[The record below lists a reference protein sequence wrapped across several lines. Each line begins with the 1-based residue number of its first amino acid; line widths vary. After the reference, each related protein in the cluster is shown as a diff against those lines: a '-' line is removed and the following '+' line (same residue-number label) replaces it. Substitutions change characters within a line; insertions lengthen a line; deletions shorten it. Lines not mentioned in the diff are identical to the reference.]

1 VEVKRRIY
9 QLLFILFAVIAL
21 SLLYNAITHLQEQ
34 HATSEPPMPEL
45 DGIDTADL
53 IGRPRPAFEL
63 ADHDGRVYRAADWD
77 GQVLVVNFWATWCV
91 PCRREIP
98 AFVALQD
105 SYRDRGLQFVGIAID
120 TAGEVRRF
128 VDELDLAVN
137 YPLLIAADN
146 DGIALATDYGN
157 RFGILPYT
165 VLVDRAGAIR
175 FIQYGE
181 ISHAQTERAIREL
194 L

>member
-1 VEVKRRIY
+1 MKKRVY
-9 QLLFILFAVIAL
+9 QTLFILFAIVAL
-21 SLLYNAITHLQEQ
+21 TFLYNAITHLQEQ
-34 HATSEPPMPEL
+34 HVSAEPPIPEL
-45 DGIDTADL
+45 DRIDTAHL
-53 IGRPRPAFEL
+53 IGQARPDFAL
-63 ADHDGRVYRAADWD
+63 ADHVGRVHRAADWD
-77 GQVLVVNFWATWCV
+77 GQVLVVNFWATWCI

-98 AFVALQD
+98 AFVALQE
-105 SYRDRGLQFVGIAID
+105 SYRERGLQFVGIAID
-120 TAGEVRRF
+120 TANEVRRF
-128 VDELDLAVN
+128 IDELDLPVN

-165 VLVDRAGAIR
+165 VLIDRDGAIS

-181 ISHAQTERAIREL
+181 ISHAQAERAIREL

>member
-1 VEVKRRIY
+1 MKRRIY
-9 QLLFILFAVIAL
+9 LIALILFAIIAL
-21 SLLYNAITHLQEQ
+21 SLLVNAILHLQDQ
-34 HATSEPPMPEL
+34 HATVEPPMPQL
-45 DGIDTADL
+45 DRIDTAGL
-53 IGRPRPAFEL
+53 IGQPRPEFTL
-63 ADHDGRVYRAADWD
+63 ADQAGQVHRAADWD

-98 AFVALQD
+98 AFVELQEN
-105 SYRDRGLQFVGIAID
+105 YRDRGLQFVGIALD
-120 TAGEVRRF
+120 TRVEVERF
-128 VDELDLAVN
+128 LAEFDLAVN

-146 DGIALATDYGN
+146 TGIALATDYGN

-165 VLVDRAGAIR
+165 VLVDRNGAIS
-175 FIQYGE
+175 FVQYGE

>member
-1 VEVKRRIY
+1 MKKRVY
-9 QLLFILFAVIAL
+9 QIAFVVFAIVAL
-21 SLLYNAITHLQEQ
+21 ALLYSAVMHLQEQ
-34 HATSEPPMPEL
+34 HADAEPPLPEF
-45 DGIDTADL
+45 DRIDTAGL
-53 IGRPRPAFEL
+53 IGQARPEFEL
-63 ADHDGRVYRAADWD
+63 ADHEGRLRRAADWN
-77 GQVLVVNFWATWCV
+77 GQVLVVNFWATWCI

-98 AFVALQD
+98 AFVALQET
-105 SYRDRGLQFVGIAID
+105 YRERGLQFVGIALD

-128 VDELDLAVN
+128 VDELGLAIN

-146 DGIALATDYGN
+146 AGIDLATDYGN

-165 VLVDRAGAIR
+165 VLVDRQGAIS

-181 ISHAQTERAIREL
+181 ISHAQAERAIREL